1 MTQLKLTYPSI
12 QAGQEFMLDTAPSA
26 VSAWH
31 EHLAFSDIDRAIHE
45 LLNVA
50 KTLNR
55 CQQKTTHREANFLT
69 LNKGYLQ
76 ISKHLR
82 EHNDRRTIK
91 VTHNQLKSLH
101 ALSTEMAF
109 AYKRIVDELSAQKF
123 ALKKSQR
130 LAQAINYS
138 QHYLGIM
145 LIEHYQLHTPVPAYL
160 WHELHMLYEFAQDL
174 KLHRAKT
181 NSSDE
186 ALEPMP
192 TIEETYIRSCL
203 LAIIDPYHLG
213 DNLHWHLFKY
223 FYHWA
228 NKAILDKNL
237 QHFSESRCFII
248 NLSEGKKPL
257 FIQKETE
264 YEDSGH
270 LRLLLTDKLLE
281 VVEQH
286 MLTLEESQELP
297 KPGFYKAIDNKLAM
311 KLLHRIFTY
320 CDQHLK
326 RQSTRYPMMG
336 HVSIVW
342 GANAIQK
349 TLSSLEKLTINEHL
363 GHQIKDLLGDDY
375 KTGINWQTVNYSE
388 GGMCIRHNKQQVAQL
403 AVGSIALI
411 RLDNNHEQSN
421 RWQLAISRW
430 QNIDHARGTTVGVEY
445 LKGNPELNYYLTKTK
460 EDEIIKHPVI
470 TLKQNDSFPSVMIA
484 PKSLIGG
491 QKLLQ
496 LEVYGKHYPS
506 YVTHIIESS
515 SQLAIFGIRR
525 D

>member
-1 MTQLKLTYPSI
+1 MAQLKLTYPSL

-26 VSAWH
+26 VSAWLDR
-31 EHLAFSDIDRAIHE
+31 LAFSDINRAIQE
-45 LLNVA
+45 MLNVA

-55 CQQKTTHREANFLT
+55 CQQKTAHREANFQT
-69 LNKGYLQ
+69 LSKGYLQ

-91 VTHNQLKSLH
+91 VSHSQLKDLH
-101 ALSTEMAF
+101 TLSAEMAF
-109 AYKRIVDELSAQKF
+109 AFKRIVDELSIQKF
-123 ALKKSQR
+123 ALKKNQR
-130 LAQAINYS
+130 LAKAINYS
-138 QHYLGIM
+138 QHFLGIM

-160 WHELHMLYEFAQDL
+160 WHELHMLYEFAEEN
-174 KLHRAKT
+174 KLHRLKVH
-181 NSSDE
+181 SSDD
-186 ALEPMP
+186 ALEPIP
-192 TIEETYIRSCL
+192 TIEQSYVRSCL
-203 LAIIDPYHLG
+203 MAIIDPYHLG

-223 FYHWA
+223 FYHWG
-228 NKAILDKNL
+228 NKATLDKDLN
-237 QHFSESRCFII
+237 HFSESRCFII
-248 NLSEGKKPL
+248 NLNEGKKPL
-257 FIQKETE
+257 FIKKETE

-281 VVEQH
+281 VVEQQLIK
-286 MLTLEESQELP
+286 MEETQELP
-297 KPGFYKAIDNKLAM
+297 KPGFYRAIDNKLAL

-342 GANAIQK
+342 GSSAIQK
-349 TLSSLEKLTINEHL
+349 TLSAKDKLTINEHL
-363 GHQIKDLLGDDY
+363 GHQIKGLLGDEY

-388 GGMCIRHNKQQVAQL
+388 GGMCIRHNKQQAAQL
-403 AVGSIALI
+403 EIGNIALI
-411 RLDNNHEQSN
+411 RIENNAEEPN

-445 LKGNPELNYYLTKTK
+445 LRGEPELNYYLTKTK
-460 EDEIIKHPVI
+460 DDEIVKHPVI
-470 TLKQNDSFPSVMIA
+470 TLKQSSDFPSVMIA
-484 PKSLIGG
+484 PRSLIGG

-496 LEVYGKHYPS
+496 VEIDGKHYPS
-506 YVTHIIESS
+506 YVTHIMETS